1 MKDYQPNNQSQTFAS
16 LFEIPERTLR
26 IPEYQRA
33 YSWDKAQIDQFLTDL
48 REAQNSYYLGHY
60 LFEQP
65 ENGKN
70 HELLVVDGQQRLT
83 TCILFFSVLCRQL
96 TTRTQES
103 DFTLE
108 VQTWHNLFLR
118 SAITNY
124 QPKFTTVKYDDPFFQ
139 NILKGRDAELLR
151 HEESLATNSQSLIR
165 KAYLAFEQA
174 VKAASKVDLLG
185 WGRLVSNATVTHLI
199 VPDKKKA
206 AQLFAFQN
214 DRGKPLTALE
224 TIKSYLML
232 QILLFGR
239 GEENPESLLP
249 EIEADFAR
257 IYHQLTKTK
266 LAEDEIL
273 TYFWRST
280 LPNPYGGE
288 PVVDSIKKT
297 VGQKVP
303 PEQRSAWVK
312 DFVEKLACAFEHVE
326 EIENSPYEFAKDL
339 RTLNNMALAYPLLLR
354 AYRDGIT
361 KPVKE
366 RLFRLLENITFRYK
380 LRGGRAII
388 HDRFNDCFFGNNQS
402 PLNDIGLNERINTFI
417 QRLRESWN
425 WYSYWND
432 REMLNVLNS
441 YFYNNPVDN
450 YLLWKYERFLSE
462 KDNPFAMPYAQVL
475 SQESIEHI
483 APQNP
488 READVDNL
496 GWQNGYGDYHNA
508 IEPTEGIE
516 SGEWLNRLGNLML
529 LSQRQNSRASNRPFA
544 EKLALYKRAG
554 QLKQQQFIEDF
565 LALDPFDTSK
575 RLAIWNK
582 TSIENRHKHIV
593 AAAQAM
599 WSLTNI

>member
-1 MKDYQPNNQSQTFAS
+1 MEDYQATNQSQTFAS
-16 LFEIPERTLR
+16 LFEPTERTFR

-33 YSWDKAQIDQFLTDL
+33 YSWEKTQIDQFLTDL

-60 LFEQP
+60 LFEHP
-65 ENGKN
+65 ENGKKS
-70 HELLVVDGQQRLT
+70 ELLVVDGQQRLT
-83 TCILFFSVLCRQL
+83 TCILFFSVLCRRLITHNQK
-96 TTRTQES
+96 S
-103 DFTLE
+103 NFTLE
-108 VQTWHNLFLR
+108 GQTWHNLFLR
-118 SAITNY
+118 SAATNY
-124 QPKFTTVKYDDPFFQ
+124 QPKFTTVNYDDHFFQ
-139 NILKGRDAELLR
+139 NLLRGRDAELLR
-151 HEESLATNSQSLIR
+151 PEENLETKSQSLLR

-174 VKAASKVDLLG
+174 MHNASTDELLN
-185 WGRLVSNATVTHLI
+185 WGRLVANATVTHLI
-199 VPDKKKA
+199 VPDKKRA

-224 TIKSYLML
+224 TIKSYFML
-232 QILLFGR
+232 QILLFGK

-249 EIEADFAR
+249 ELEADFAR
-257 IYHQLTKTK
+257 IYHRLTKTD
-266 LAEDEIL
+266 LSEDEVL

-288 PVVDSIKKT
+288 PVVDSIKKV

-312 DFVEKLACAFEHVE
+312 NFVEKLACAFEHVE
-326 EIENSPYEFAKDL
+326 EIENDSYEFAKDL

-366 RLFRLLENITFRYK
+366 RLFRFLENITFRYK

-388 HDRFNDCFFGNNQS
+388 HDRFNDCFFGNNQL
-402 PLNDIGLNERINTFI
+402 PLSDSILNERIDTFV

-432 REMLNVLNS
+432 REMLNVLNG
-441 YFYNNPVDN
+441 YFYTNPVDN

-462 KDNPFAMPYAQVL
+462 NDNPFAMPYAQVL

-488 READVDNL
+488 REASTDNPN
-496 GWQNGYGDYHNA
+496 WQNGYGDYHNS

-544 EKLALYKRAG
+544 EKLAFYKRAG

-565 LALDPFDTSK
+565 LATDPVDANT
-575 RLAIWNK
+575 RLIIWDK
-582 TSIENRHKHIV
+582 TAIENRHKHIV

-599 WSLTNI
+599 WSLANI